1 MKIMS
6 NAKEIKN
13 IILEISKIKFR
24 YNNDS
29 KTYECNNKSPREIP
43 KNHFTELHKNF
54 KHLFLIQLKENCNKE
69 LILKYI
75 DIAKTEISNVNKDSL
90 YQAVTYNDRKEKGLN
105 TDENIIDF
113 KDINTI
119 ISTQQAVLLKI
130 KSKLEEELEFVDF
143 RTSVDYQQ
151 QIETNDF
158 DSSNIPF
165 SDSGRATFKM
175 SKKESLMLLYILEQ
189 CELMIFESDDQRRM
203 FIENSFNFTEV
214 RKNKNEG
221 KALPLIGTSSEISD
235 FKSRIKVDVDSNN
248 RTLEKLLKKLTETIH
263 LFEFKK

>member
-1 MKIMS
+1 MS
-6 NAKEIKN
+6 NAREIKN

-24 YNNDS
+24 YNYHT
-29 KTYECNNKSPREIP
+29 KAYEYNNKSPREIP
-43 KNHFTELHKNF
+43 KNHFTELHKKF

-75 DIAKTEISNVNKDSL
+75 NIVKTEISNVNKDSL
-90 YQAVTYNDRKEKGLN
+90 YQAVTYNDRKEKDLN
-105 TDENIIDF
+105 SEENIIDF
-113 KDINTI
+113 NDINTI

-143 RTSVDYQQ
+143 RTSIDYQQ

-175 SKKESLMLLYILEQ
+175 SKKESLMLLYILEKV
-189 CELMIFESDDQRRM
+189 ELLVFENDDQRKR
-203 FIENSFNFTEV
+203 FIESNFNFTEV

-221 KALPLIGTSSEISD
+221 KSFPMIGTSSEISE
-235 FKSRIKVDVDSNN
+235 FKSRIKVDIDSNN
-248 RTLEKLLKKLTETIH
+248 KVLEKLLKKLTETIH